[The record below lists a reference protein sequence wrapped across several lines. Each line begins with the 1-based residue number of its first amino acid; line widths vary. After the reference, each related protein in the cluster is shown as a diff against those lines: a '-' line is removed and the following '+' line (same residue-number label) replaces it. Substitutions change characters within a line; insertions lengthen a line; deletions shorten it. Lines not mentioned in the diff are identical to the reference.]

1 MDHSGAAMLADGRPK
16 SFAVSAFH
24 TSLPTRVSLACT
36 AESLG
41 KFLSYAGILA
51 FDVDVT
57 GPQCAI
63 DWDWDDD
70 LRLQMALPIAV
81 RRR

>member
-1 MDHSGAAMLADGRPK
+1 MLADGEPK
-16 SFAVSAFH
+16 ASQCVPH
-24 TSLPTRVSLACT
+24 ILPSLIALACT

-63 DWDWDDD
+63 DWRWDDD
-70 LRLQMALPIAV
+70 LRLQMALPIAGSV
-81 RRR
+81 T

>member
-1 MDHSGAAMLADGRPK
+1 MGGRK
-16 SFAVSAFH
+16 LRSAFH
-24 TSLPTRVSLACT
+24 TSLPTRISLACA